1 MRLNKFL
8 AQAGVSSR
16 RGADL
21 LIQSG
26 RVTVNGAKIQR
37 LGISVDEKKD
47 EIKVNGKKVCL
58 PEKFIYIL
66 LNKPKGYLCT
76 VKDRFGRPT
85 VLDLVGKDKKVFPVG
100 RLDLDTEGVLLLTN
114 DGKLAYRLTHPKFQV
129 EKTYLVT
136 LKGKIDEKIF
146 KKFHKGIKLED
157 GTIAKGEAKLFKIEK
172 RFDFALRQA
181 QGGERSRTT
190 HRPVF
195 DSALRLPPKA
205 GCRRKVAQTRG
216 EPVEGGTSV
225 LELKLREGRKRE
237 IKRMCKTIGF
247 PVTNLVRTKFATL
260 IARNLKPGAWRY
272 LKEREIGDL
281 KRTVGL

>member
-26 RVTVNGAKIQR
+26 RVTVNGIKVNK
-37 LGISVDEKKD
+37 LGTLIDEKKD
-47 EIKVNGKKVCL
+47 EISVNGKRVDL

-76 VKDRFGRPT
+76 VKDSFGRPT
-85 VLDLVGKDKKVFPVG
+85 VLDLVGKDKSEFGSCGKVFPVG

-114 DGKLAYRLTHPKFQV
+114 NGELTYQLTHPKFQV

-136 LKGKIDEKIF
+136 IKGKINEKIL

-157 GTIAKGEAKLFKIEK
+157 GKIAKAEATILKIPPEAGLKIEK
-172 RFDFALRQA
+172 
-181 QGGERSRTT
+181 GN
-190 HRPVF
+190 
-195 DSALRLPPKA
+195 
-205 GCRRKVAQTRG
+205 
-216 EPVEGGTSV
+216 SV
-225 LELKLREGRKRE
+225 LELKLKEGRKRE
-237 IKRMCKTIGF
+237 IKRMCKAIGL
-247 PVTNLVRTKFATL
+247 PVVNLVRTKFANLT
-260 IARNLKPGAWRY
+260 AKNLKPGAWRH
-272 LKEREIGDL
+272 LKEKEIDKL
-281 KRTVGL
+281 KDMVKLV